1 MEQHPFHLIDSFI
14 VLLDVVERLF
24 TSKHRLQIKQD
35 HLDKLSNLELTSD
48 DWIILSQLHG
58 ILQPFFHATRAMS
71 GRRYPTIDI
80 AYYSIICLKMF
91 SQNQS
96 QNNNPFSQR
105 LKQLLLN
112 KSLFY
117 FENDEDQSNLL
128 KVS

>member
-1 MEQHPFHLIDSFI
+1 MKQYPFYLIDSFI
-14 VLLDVVERLF
+14 VLCDVVERLF
-24 TSKHRLQIKQD
+24 KSKHRLQIKQD

-48 DWIILSQLHG
+48 DWIMLSQLHG

-71 GRRYPTIDI
+71 GRRYPTISF
-80 AYYSIICLKMF
+80 AYYLIACLKMF
-91 SQNQS
+91 SQNRS
-96 QNNNPFSQR
+96 KNNNPFAQR

-112 KSLFY
+112 KLLFY